1 MSYLHLRKLDEMDC
15 ANIVFNQSKSQAARC
30 LSPEEKQKLENDK
43 PISEFKRE
51 KLEKDALKN
60 WDLFYKRNGTRFF
73 KDRHWTCREFKE
85 LTEDCLSEVN
95 LNI

>member
-1 MSYLHLRKLDEMDC
+1 MDC
-15 ANIVFNQSKSQAARC
+15 LEEVLNQNKSQTARYI
-30 LSPEEKQKLENDK
+30 SPEEKYRLENDK

-85 LTEDCLSEVN
+85 LTEDCVSKVN
-95 LNI
+95 KFCPAKIT